1 MKHACFLAAAVAV
14 ALLALAAPA
23 SATHTVD
30 GLGCGDTIETPNSTV
45 ILQGNLD
52 CSSSSFVASA
62 FRITAS
68 NVTLRLDGHTISAGG
83 AGLGGVAIVGGSQ
96 EAPLSGIRIYGG
108 TIAATDP
115 ARHGFVYGAVSLYAS
130 DSYVA
135 GMTST
140 SRGGGID
147 LTGDRNQ
154 VHLNEIEITAQ
165 GQSLGGIRFFGN
177 SAHAT
182 RNTIKGTPQ
191 VGIAVFDDASTPGIN
206 ANNPRIAVNTINSC
220 EIYGIQVES
229 YLNSAVVAKNTVKG
243 CNTGI
248 RVQVASEGAGGAGV
262 RRNDASDNTFG
273 ISVNDS
279 RAFVWCNTANN
290 NRSTDGFFGTGID
303 IGDGAKVTNNTANN
317 NAQIGIQGTTNTT
330 DGGGNTASGNGT
342 NCINVTCGPPP
353 DPPCP
358 AAGA

>member
-1 MKHACFLAAAVAV
+1 MKHACVIAAAVAV

-45 ILQGNLD
+45 ILQGDLD

-62 FRITAS
+62 FQITAS
-68 NVTLRLDGHTISAGG
+68 NVTLRLDAHTISAGG
-83 AGLGGVAIVGGSQ
+83 TGLGGVAIVGGSR

-108 TIAATDP
+108 TIAATDA
-115 ARHGFVYGAVSLYAS
+115 ARHGFVFGAVSLFAS

-140 SRGGGID
+140 SRGGGIE
-147 LTGDRNQ
+147 LSGDRNQ
-154 VHLNEIEITAQ
+154 VHRNEIEITAQ
-165 GQSLGGIRFFGN
+165 GQSRGGIRFFGN

-182 RNTIKGTPQ
+182 RNTIQGTPQ
-191 VGIAVFDDASTPGIN
+191 VGIAVYDDASTPGIN
-206 ANNPRIAVNTINSC
+206 ANNPRIAVNTIEGC
-220 EIYGIQVES
+220 ELYGIDVGS
-229 YLNSAVVAKNTVKG
+229 YLNSAVIAKNTITG

-248 RVQVASEGAGGAGV
+248 YVQVADGGTGGARV
-262 RRNDASDNTFG
+262 RRNDASRNTFG
-273 ISVNDS
+273 INVDDP
-279 RAFVWCNTANN
+279 RALVWCNTAND
-290 NRSTDGFFGTGID
+290 NRSTDGFFGTGIVV
-303 IGDGAKVTNNTANN
+303 GDETTVTNNTANN
-317 NAQIGIQGTTNTT
+317 NAQVGIQGTTNTT